1 MAPNFPLNTHFE
13 ELLKNIQPPEDR
25 IKMAQRLPRLVRDYI
40 KASQSFL
47 TITPHTRLAGS
58 YAQGLVV
65 GEVKDVDTLIRVSGD
80 PEANDPEAKQLIL
93 DLRKLLGGLPAYLG
107 YEGYAET
114 QIEVERARRSIH
126 VYFKD
131 EDFHLDFVPCI
142 APEGFK
148 NVLYVP
154 DRSFNE
160 WIASHPIGYIAL
172 LNKLN
177 NQHSKK
183 VKPLGKLL
191 KHFRNHQMKNRKP
204 KSYWLGALLVYHVQ
218 TGNLNMDTCLGV
230 LFRDLLDAIYCQYD
244 HLLWTSDTA
253 TPNIPDPVLNH
264 NISWNWSRT
273 HFETFMRWIE
283 KGRKWA
289 TEALDTEDRDEAIT
303 NWQKVFGE
311 DYFPSDV
318 EASVSNLANAA
329 RPGKSLIS
337 PTGLIL
343 PSQPASGLYTASQPT
358 KFHGIDQG

>member
-1 MAPNFPLNTHFE
+1 
-13 ELLKNIQPPEDR
+13 
-25 IKMAQRLPRLVRDYI
+25 
-40 KASQSFL
+40 
-47 TITPHTRLAGS
+47 
-58 YAQGLVV
+58 
-65 GEVKDVDTLIRVSGD
+65 
-80 PEANDPEAKQLIL
+80 
-93 DLRKLLGGLPAYLG
+93 
-107 YEGYAET
+107 
-114 QIEVERARRSIH
+114 
-126 VYFKD
+126 
-131 EDFHLDFVPCI
+131 
-142 APEGFK
+142 
-148 NVLYVP
+148 
-154 DRSFNE
+154 
-160 WIASHPIGYIAL
+160 
-172 LNKLN
+172 
-177 NQHSKK
+177 
-183 VKPLGKLL
+183 
-191 KHFRNHQMKNRKP
+191 
-204 KSYWLGALLVYHVQ
+204 
-218 TGNLNMDTCLGV
+218 MDTCLGV

-289 TEALDTEDRDEAIT
+289 TEALDTVDRDEAIT